1 MSAMK
6 RLFQLMAEKKASD
19 IFLSVGSPIN
29 IKINGTAMP
38 INQQV
43 MDSAGITNLLY
54 EVLTDKQKKEF
65 EDTLELNTAFPLPG
79 VGSFR
84 ISAFRQKATPAV
96 VVRYIPGEVPDI
108 DTLGMPPV
116 LKEVIMEKRGL
127 VLMVGATGSGKSTT
141 LAAMLDLRNATKSG
155 HILTLEDPV
164 EFMFT
169 NKKCIVNQR
178 EVGTDTLDFK
188 IALKNALRQAPDCI
202 LIGEIRDKDTMAA
215 AIAYAQS
222 GHLCLATLHANNSY
236 HAMNRI
242 ISFYPLE
249 NRPALLQDLAATLK
263 AVISQRLVKN
273 IKGGRS
279 AAVEVL
285 LNTRYIGRADR
296 QRRDQRDQGSDGKEH
311 DARLA
316 DFRAGA
322 VQDVQGRHDH
332 PGGGAGQCRFRH
344 QPDVAD
350 EQVRGRC
357 WRCDGRRRAEE
368 TGEGVRSVRDH
379 DLVQRIQD
387 PRRRENTIV
396 RVTLYG
402 IANCDKVRA
411 APACGSTGAY
421 SSLIGKS

>member
-6 RLFQLMAEKKASD
+6 RLFQLMADKKASD

-43 MDSAGITNLLY
+43 MDSANVLSLLY

-65 EDTLELNTAFPLPG
+65 EDTLELNTGLPFPG

-84 ISAFRQKATPAV
+84 ISAFRQKTTPAV
-96 VVRYIPGEVPDI
+96 VVRYIPPEVPDI

-127 VLMVGATGSGKSTT
+127 ILMVGATGSGKSTT
-141 LAAMLDLRNATKSG
+141 LAALLDLRNATKSG

-164 EFMFT
+164 EYVFT

-178 EVGTDTLDFK
+178 EVGTDTLDFRV
-188 IALKNALRQAPDCI
+188 ALKNALRQAPDCI
-202 LIGEIRDKDTMAA
+202 LIGEVRDKDTMAA
-215 AIAYAQS
+215 AIAYAQT

-249 NRPALLQDLAATLK
+249 NRPALLQDLAVTLK
-263 AVISQRLVKN
+263 AVISQRLIKN

-279 AAVEVL
+279 AAAEIL
-285 LNTRYIGRADR
+285 LNTRYTAELIEKGEISEIKDAMEKSMTPGSQTFEQSLFKMYRDGLITKEEALDNADSATNLMWLMN
-296 QRRDQRDQGSDGKEH
+296 QSEGDGGV
-311 DARLA
+311 ATA
-316 DFRAGA
+316 A
-322 VQDVQGRHDH
+322 
-332 PGGGAGQCRFRH
+332 AGQMK
-344 QPDVAD
+344 P
-350 EQVRGRC
+350 EQGPGL
-357 WRCDGRRRAEE
+357 D
-368 TGEGVRSVRDH
+368 
-379 DLVQRIQD
+379 
-387 PRRRENTIV
+387 
-396 RVTLYG
+396 
-402 IANCDKVRA
+402 
-411 APACGSTGAY
+411 STG
-421 SSLIGKS
+421 SFSEFKLLIDEKTS